1 MRRRGVLKAL
11 RAQAKRQGVELVT
24 REGGSHTKVSIGVR
38 TTVSP
43 RHSEI
48 NERTARAVLK
58 QMGVGQ

>member
-1 MRRRGVLKAL
+1 M
-11 RAQAKRQGVELVT
+11 T